1 MGELIFPTLTLCLLQ
16 QQAHAPTCLKKN
28 LMNKDLKQ
36 IKTLLDSEVK
46 SRNNTSELSLEKP
59 DPLLIASQYQ
69 DESIALICA
78 LFGYGNAGLIV
89 KFLQSL
95 DFTLLEAS
103 EEEIKKA
110 FSSHYYR
117 FQKSEDVSAL
127 FIALKRLRSVESIE
141 DIFYRG
147 YKKEENILDG
157 LWCFMETLHSVYP
170 RQTRGY
176 GFLVGNV
183 PKKVPSAGTYKRYMM
198 YLRWMVRKDLLDMGL
213 WSKIDKKDLLMPL
226 DTHTFQVS
234 RRLGLLKRKTYD
246 MKASIELTDTLRTF
260 DHQDPVKYD
269 FALYRLGQEKL
280 A

>member
-1 MGELIFPTLTLCLLQ
+1 MKLSE
-16 QQAHAPTCLKKN
+16 
-28 LMNKDLKQ
+28 
-36 IKTLLDSEVK
+36 IKILLDREVK
-46 SRNNTSELSLEKP
+46 ARNNSAELSFEKP
-59 DPLLIASQYQ
+59 DPLFVASQYQ

-89 KFLQSL
+89 QFLRSL
-95 DFTLLEAS
+95 DFSLLDAS
-103 EEEIKKA
+103 EEKIQKA
-110 FSSHYYR
+110 LSSHYYR
-117 FQKSEDVSAL
+117 FQKSEDVAAL
-127 FIALKRLRSVESIE
+127 FIALKRLRSLESIE
-141 DIFYRG
+141 DIFYTG
-147 YKKEENILDG
+147 YKNEGNILDG
-157 LWCFMETLHSVYP
+157 LWHFIERLQSVYP

-176 GFLVGNV
+176 NFLVGSI
-183 PKKVPSAGTYKRYMM
+183 PKKVLSAGTYKRYMM
-198 YLRWMVRKDLLDMGL
+198 YLRWMVREDALDMGL

-260 DHQDPVKYD
+260 DAKDPIKYD